1 MPKDN
6 QQDGFSSL
14 SRSDLKR
21 KQEQENKKN
30 QKPLTRLEIS
40 QQRLEREKENSKLH
54 QFTEKAE
61 HLTNDLFKQ
70 NNKIKNKRTIL
81 NSTNSKS
88 NPTKIKPGQYDP
100 NKVDHKV
107 GIITSPKKSNLN
119 FSSSQKKTFA
129 FAGIAIIAVFL
140 IYIVAFNHTSKNSAD
155 KSTKIESVN
164 SSDYDSNKKTTSLK
178 KSNETNV
185 SKSNSAKKHSK
196 HHYNNS
202 EDYEGTNDENSL
214 ANNTST
220 DSEDNFTS
228 STAGNYNNSIKS
240 NYTRSNTTNHRKS
253 YSNYNN
259 DDNQATYTIPDNSK
273 ASSTRSN
280 QNFDN
285 VNDALEYGRNH
296 INGQAGNSNFHVSNG
311 ENGGYQVTFY

>member
-6 QQDGFSSL
+6 QRDDFSSL
-14 SRSDLKR
+14 SRSELKK
-21 KQEQENKKN
+21 KQEQETKKN

-40 QQRLEREKENSKLH
+40 QQRLEKEKENSKLH

-61 HLTNDLFKQ
+61 HLKNDLFKQ
-70 NNKIKNKRTIL
+70 NNKIKNKRTVL
-81 NSTNSKS
+81 KPTDSTNTPPKV
-88 NPTKIKPGQYDP
+88 KPGQYDP
-100 NKVDHKV
+100 NKIDHKV

-119 FSSSQKKTFA
+119 FSSSQKKTFL
-129 FAGIAIIAVFL
+129 FAGIAIVAVFL
-140 IYIVAFNHTSKNSAD
+140 IYIVAFNNTSKNSAD

-164 SSDYDSNKKTTSLK
+164 SSDYDSSKKTTSLK

-202 EDYEGTNDENSL
+202 EDYEGTNGENSL
-214 ANNTST
+214 ANNTPT

-228 STAGNYNNSIKS
+228 NTGNYNNSVK
-240 NYTRSNTTNHRKS
+240 NNFTRSNTTNHRKS

-259 DDNQATYTIPDNSK
+259 DDNQATYTIPDKSK